1 MSGAATDLE
10 YCLNVII
17 LIYCYIKKQGGI
29 RNFALESIFSRVLG
43 IHIPN
48 EIK

>member
-17 LIYCYIKKQGGI
+17 LIYCYIKKHG
-29 RNFALESIFSRVLG
+29 ELG
-43 IHIPN
+43 ILLWKASLV
-48 EIK
+48 ES